1 LGTAHVS
8 LPDVEATLRAE
19 VDRAKKQVQFA
30 GTTTS
35 VSAHSAARAELLRA
49 LERLNCFRI
58 TGSIR
63 DDL

>member
-1 LGTAHVS
+1 MGTPRVS
-8 LPDVEATLRAE
+8 LPDVEQTLRAE

-35 VSAHSAARAELLRA
+35 VSAQSVARGELLRA

>member
-1 LGTAHVS
+1 LSTTRSTLA
-8 LPDVEATLRAE
+8 DVEQALRAD
-19 VDRAKKQVQFA
+19 VDRAKEQVQIA
-30 GTTTS
+30 RTTMTTS
-35 VSAHSAARAELLRA
+35 AHRAACAELLRA